1 MLSHTFPDF
10 FSDIRVPMIDNI
22 ENKIE
27 NLRIQEWSLKNPSN
41 DSSYMYLRFIHK
53 TAIILGLPKI
63 VALNFTIYNSKILT
77 FFYLLL
83 MT

>member
-77 FFYLLL
+77 CFYILL